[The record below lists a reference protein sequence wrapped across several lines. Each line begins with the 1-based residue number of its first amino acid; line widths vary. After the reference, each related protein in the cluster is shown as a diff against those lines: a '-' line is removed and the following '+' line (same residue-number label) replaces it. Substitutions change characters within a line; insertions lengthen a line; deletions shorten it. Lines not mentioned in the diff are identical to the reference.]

1 MTELEKRAMDKV
13 ADLENKIKWLV
24 RSVADLCIDL
34 NYTDEEFVEL
44 LENCCFTDNDFR
56 RYAGISLFEE
66 RMGFQ
71 NDNRNA

>member
-1 MTELEKRAMDKV
+1 MTELEKQAMDKV

-24 RSVADLCIDL
+24 RSVADLCTDL
-34 NYTDEEFVEL
+34 NYTNEEFVEL

-66 RMGFQ
+66 RMGL
-71 NDNRNA
+71 